1 MSEVK
6 VKFELH
12 DRMFSEENMYRFV
25 ENAAKTENLSQTAEA
40 LPLVKMYH
48 AGQKRAGKDKVP
60 YISHP
65 LMMACHAH
73 ALGIGQDDILATIM
87 YHDVCE
93 DCDVKLE
100 DLPVNDV
107 VREAVDCLTF
117 RKREDET
124 REEAKKRYYDRI
136 AGNKIAAIVKII
148 DRCNNVSTMATGF
161 SKERMAK
168 YICETE
174 EYVIPLINIVK
185 HQYREW
191 YNVSYLLKY
200 QILSVLES
208 LKRTIEL

>member
-25 ENAAKTENLSQTAEA
+25 ENAAKTDGLTQTEQA
-40 LPLVKMYH
+40 LPLVKQYH
-48 AGQKRAGKDKVP
+48 AGQKRAGKDKIP

-65 LMMACHAH
+65 LMMACHAL
-73 ALGIGQDDILATIM
+73 ALDVGTDDILAAILF
-87 YHDVCE
+87 HDVCE

-100 DLPVNDV
+100 ELPVNDT
-107 VREAVDCLTF
+107 VRKAVELLTF
-117 RKREDET
+117 RCEEGESRA
-124 REEAKKRYYDRI
+124 EAKKRYY
-136 AGNKIAAIVKII
+136 AKIAENKLATIVKII

-174 EYVIPLINIVK
+174 EYVLPLLTIMK
-185 HQYREW
+185 HEYREW
-191 YNVSYLLKY
+191 YNAAYLLKY
-200 QILSVLES
+200 QMLSVLES
-208 LKRTIEL
+208 LKRTI